1 MSERFEN
8 LGRLHRRSA
17 SGGDCPSG
25 ESLSALAAG
34 RAWPWQRRRLVRH
47 LGNCAD
53 CSDDY
58 RALLVARP
66 GLRQALAEAAA
77 GTHRGVPAIVRGG
90 ALVGAAVGALAL
102 VTVLVVDPSG
112 TEPAQ
117 ESGVLFASEFEP
129 GPRADGER
137 PPDEALFR
145 SDFGDADR
153 RSG

>member
-1 MSERFEN
+1 MSGRFDN

-17 SGGDCPSG
+17 AGGDCPSG
-25 ESLSALAAG
+25 AALSTLAAG

-47 LGNCAD
+47 LGGCAD
-53 CSDDY
+53 CADDY
-58 RALLVARP
+58 RALLIARP
-66 GLRQALAEAAA
+66 GLQQALAEAGDGAQGGAA
-77 GTHRGVPAIVRGG
+77 SILRGG
-90 ALVGAAVGALAL
+90 ALVAAAVGALAL
-102 VTVLVVDPSG
+102 VTVLVVDPDG

-117 ESGVLFASEFEP
+117 ESSVLFASEFEP
-129 GPRADGER
+129 GPRADGEG